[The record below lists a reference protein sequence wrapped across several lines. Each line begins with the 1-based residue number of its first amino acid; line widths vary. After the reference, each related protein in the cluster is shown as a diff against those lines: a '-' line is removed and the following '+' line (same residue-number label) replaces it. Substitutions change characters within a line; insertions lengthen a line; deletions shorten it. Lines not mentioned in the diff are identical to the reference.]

1 MTVQA
6 TTRSPS
12 AGSHVAVRD
21 AAVGLTVAAAVGGA
35 AEIALQRIAV
45 PVSAH
50 VALPGAEWL
59 PAFGDFAAGATAAL
73 VVGAVAALA
82 FALRR
87 RAAVAAVLAAGLGA
101 TLVAVALPDRQRFGY
116 LVVAAG
122 LLVIPVL
129 RARDL
134 AWTAALGAAAV
145 ATVAGLW
152 PLVSGGGVDEARTL
166 AEIAVV
172 AAPLIVA
179 TGIVR
184 RQPVPAVAWA
194 WAVAAGGLAA
204 VAVTI
209 RLDTVAMATVWALG
223 ITLALPA
230 VAYVAAAAAAGLVV
244 ATWWA
249 DPARRIW
256 IAGAVL
262 LGVAGL
268 QPAAVHHSLTALVAL
283 AVLSLPAGV
292 LGGDEDEGAAL

>member
-12 AGSHVAVRD
+12 AAPRVAVRD
-21 AAVGLTVAAAVGGA
+21 AAVGLTVAAAAMGA

-59 PAFGDFAAGATAAL
+59 AGLGDFAAGATAAL
-73 VVGAVAALA
+73 VVAAAAALV
-82 FALRR
+82 LTLQR
-87 RAAVAAVLAAGLGA
+87 RASVAAVLAAGLGA
-101 TLVAVALPDRQRFGY
+101 TLVAVAMPGWQRFGY

-122 LLVIPVL
+122 LLAIPLL
-129 RARDL
+129 RARAL
-134 AWTAALGAAAV
+134 ARTAALGAAAV
-145 ATVAGLW
+145 ASVAGLW
-152 PLVSGGGVDEARTL
+152 PLVSGGGVGEARTL
-166 AEIAVV
+166 AETALV
-172 AAPLIVA
+172 AAPLIA
-179 TGIVR
+179 AAGIVR
-184 RQPVPAVAWA
+184 RRPAPVVALG

-230 VAYVAAAAAAGLVV
+230 VAYVAAAAAAGFVV
-244 ATWWA
+244 ATWWV
-249 DPARRIW
+249 DPARRIRV
-256 IAGAVL
+256 AGVVL

-268 QPAAVHHSLTALVAL
+268 QPVAVHHSLTALVAL
-283 AVLSLPAGV
+283 VLLSLPAGA
-292 LGGDEDEGAAL
+292 LDEGAAP

>member
-6 TTRSPS
+6 TTRSPT
-12 AGSHVAVRD
+12 AASHVAIRD
-21 AAVGLTVAAAVGGA
+21 AAVGLTVAAAVVGA

-50 VALPGAEWL
+50 VALPGAERL
-59 PAFGDFAAGATAAL
+59 PGFGDFAAGATATL
-73 VVGAVAALA
+73 VVAAAAALA

-101 TLVAVALPDRQRFGY
+101 TLVAVALPGRQRLGY

-122 LLVIPVL
+122 LLVIPLL
-129 RARDL
+129 RPRALAR
-134 AWTAALGAAAV
+134 TAALGAAAI

-152 PLVSGGGVDEARTL
+152 PLVSGGGVGEARTL
-166 AEIAVV
+166 AEIAIV
-172 AAPLIVA
+172 AAPLIA
-179 TGIVR
+179 AAAIVR
-184 RQPVPAVAWA
+184 RRPVPAAAWA
-194 WAVAAGGLAA
+194 WAAAAGGLAA
-204 VAVTI
+204 VAVTV

-230 VAYVAAAAAAGLVV
+230 AAYVAAAAAAGFVV
-244 ATWWA
+244 ASWWV
-249 DPARRIW
+249 DPGRRMW
-256 IAGAVL
+256 IAGAAL

-283 AVLSLPAGV
+283 AVLSLPAGA
-292 LGGDEDEGAAL
+292 LDEGAAP